1 MKYSYPACIYKED
14 TGKYSIIFPDL
25 DNLATFGDDLT
36 EAMAMAVDCLAGYIY
51 TLKLEG
57 ENIPKPSEL
66 KDIKLENYEE
76 VVEAYISM
84 IFVDVEAHAKT
95 HFNKP
100 VKKTLTIPM
109 WLNNMA
115 INKNINFSQ
124 LLKKALIEELG
135 IKEYK

>member
-1 MKYSYPACIYKED
+1 MKCSYPACIYKED

-25 DNLATFGDDLT
+25 NDLATFGDTLN
-36 EAMAMAVDCLAGYIY
+36 EAMEMAVDCLAGYIY

-57 ENIPKPSEL
+57 ETIPKSSEL
-66 KDIKLENYEE
+66 KDIKLQDYDE
-76 VVEAYISM
+76 VVESYTSM
-84 IFVDVEAHAKT
+84 IFVDVEEYAKT

-109 WLNNMA
+109 WLNTMA

-135 IKEYK
+135 VKEV

>member
-1 MKYSYPACIYKED
+1 MKCSYPVCIYKEN
-14 TGKYSIIFPDL
+14 TGKYSIVFPDL
-25 DNLATFGDDLT
+25 NNLATFGDNLT

-51 TLKLEG
+51 TLRLEG
-57 ENIPKPSEL
+57 DDIPAPSEL
-66 KDIKLENYEE
+66 KEIKLEEYDEID
-76 VVEAYISM
+76 EAYTSM
-84 IFVDVEAHAKT
+84 IFVDVEEYAKT

-109 WLNNMA
+109 WLNTMA

-135 IKEYK
+135 VKDV